1 MIDTKDCLCIF
12 RRICKNCLYGVNNA
26 VQRSCHV
33 SCKNKQYFGQHEVF
47 FCMTSWFMQ
56 GIWRL
61 PCFLLWRPDSCR
73 KYNSHLV
80 FDFFWTSW
88 FMQGI
93 WQPSCFFMTSW
104 FMQGTWQPPC
114 FFLWRAYS
122 WREWESHLIVRFF
135 PGIRCTRQSGRR
147 LKN

>member
-12 RRICKNCLYGVNNA
+12 RRIWKNCLYGVNNA

-47 FCMTSWFMQ
+47 FV
-56 GIWRL
+56 WRA
-61 PCFLLWRPDSCR
+61 DSCR
-73 KYNSHLV
+73 EYDGVLV
-80 FDFFWTSW
+80 FYYDDLIHAENITATLFLIFFSMSW

-93 WQPSCFFMTSW
+93 WQLP
-104 FMQGTWQPPC
+104 
-114 FFLWRAYS
+114 FFLWRADS
-122 WREWESHLIVRFF
+122 CRGHDNHLVFF
-135 PGIRCTRQSGRR
+135 CDELIHGGNERATLLYVSFVGIRCTRQSGRR